1 MSEKHQRKI
10 NAKFVR
16 KPPAED
22 RALVDEQALTRKN
35 VLWSATLEL
44 MDNRS
49 VDCVITS
56 ISTTEATIYLSQFAN
71 CRGQILL
78 RSPKIGKF
86 FADVI
91 DQDGKQIAVLLHASA
106 KSTIAKILTTM
117 S

>member
-1 MSEKHQRKI
+1 MSENQQRKS
-10 NAKFVR
+10 NAKFLR
-16 KPPAED
+16 KPPVKD
-22 RALVDEQALTRKN
+22 RALLDEQALTRKN
-35 VLWSATLEL
+35 VLWSATMEL

-78 RSPKIGKF
+78 QSPKIGKL

-91 DQDGKQIAVLLHASA
+91 DQDGKQIAVLLHESA
-106 KSTIAKILTTM
+106 KSTVVKILTTM